1 MSAGAGAAGDAGQLF
16 RLCSPS
22 RFALGAAE
30 LACGLAPTL
39 WALLAARALLG
50 AGAALEYAGQE
61 LALADVSV
69 PATRARTLGVN
80 QARDVKS
87 ANLKVQVKRTEIHH
101 NKYAGREFASA
112 DVSVPRDAR
121 SRPGCEPGVC
131 SRQHNPGIAVAKSIN
146 TPQEVLRPRIDAG
159 GRFCAGCLANPDS
172 LRDLGWCMAARLRAC
187 LGAGWRKLPQPQG
200 HGRQHAGPSPQLG
213 WPQVGAAAC

>member
-1 MSAGAGAAGDAGQLF
+1 MHLPQPSWRASWRRRCGRYGEAGQLF
-16 RLCSPS
+16 GCAVHHGLPLP
-22 RFALGAAE
+22 AAAE

-50 AGAALEYAGQE
+50 AGAALEYAGLE

-121 SRPGCEPGVC
+121 PRPGREPG
-131 SRQHNPGIAVAKSIN
+131 A
-146 TPQEVLRPRIDAG
+146 
-159 GRFCAGCLANPDS
+159 
-172 LRDLGWCMAARLRAC
+172 
-187 LGAGWRKLPQPQG
+187 
-200 HGRQHAGPSPQLG
+200 
-213 WPQVGAAAC
+213 